1 MGDRVPALL
10 EQFAARTEF
19 FAPASAFEEAGH
31 YLPQLAAKRHADPR
45 IWLESL
51 EHLRFAV
58 VPLADE
64 VIAPHRDAALE
75 RIRGRD
81 PDDWP
86 SVAAAL
92 ALACPIW
99 TEDRD
104 FFGSGV
110 ATWTSD
116 LLRSI
121 SVATEWT
128 GRSLNCGCY
137 IAPLPPDK

>member
-1 MGDRVPALL
+1 MRRIVLDANILIRAVMGDRVPALL

-64 VIAPHRDAALE
+64 VIAPTPRCSPRTHPRA
-75 RIRGRD
+75 RPG
-81 PDDWP
+81 
-86 SVAAAL
+86 
-92 ALACPIW
+92 
-99 TEDRD
+99 
-104 FFGSGV
+104 
-110 ATWTSD
+110 
-116 LLRSI
+116 
-121 SVATEWT
+121 
-128 GRSLNCGCY
+128 
-137 IAPLPPDK
+137 